1 MIVEQQT
8 KKLSFDITTVNDIL
22 KCMKEENCD
31 LKLK

>member
-22 KCMKEENCD
+22 KCMKEETVI
-31 LKLK
+31 